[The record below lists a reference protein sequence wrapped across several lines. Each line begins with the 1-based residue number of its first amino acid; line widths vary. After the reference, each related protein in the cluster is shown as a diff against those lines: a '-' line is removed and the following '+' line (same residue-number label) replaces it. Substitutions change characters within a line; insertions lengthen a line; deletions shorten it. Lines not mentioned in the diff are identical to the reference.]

1 MRREAVDAPAPVRY
15 PMSKTRAG
23 GATARRRGGYFI
35 QTKFFLRLILPA
47 NHFGERG
54 AMSHQGTALEAERKG
69 ENHRPALW
77 SDDECVQRLAV
88 LIKLRNSRDLGKIAS
103 LIGRLAVPVV

>member
-1 MRREAVDAPAPVRY
+1 
-15 PMSKTRAG
+15 
-23 GATARRRGGYFI
+23 
-35 QTKFFLRLILPA
+35 
-47 NHFGERG
+47 
-54 AMSHQGTALEAERKG
+54 MSHQGTALEAERKG